1 MIVLAYTLVTKEID
15 NFLDISNFK
24 QKFEIKY

>member
-1 MIVLAYTLVTKEID
+1 MIVLAYTLVTKKID